1 MANGRWQN
9 AQVFSI
15 FHLPSA
21 IQDAFFSI
29 LLDCEPPCVENR
41 AVCGPGSQL
50 RDTAACH
57 ALVNDVIGSGFF
69 PPPRPVRHHAEE
81 HHGMM

>member
-1 MANGRWQN
+1 MENGKWEMAN

-29 LLDCEPPCVENR
+29 P
-41 AVCGPGSQL
+41 L
-50 RDTAACH
+50 R
-57 ALVNDVIGSGFF
+57 V
-69 PPPRPVRHHAEE
+69 
-81 HHGMM
+81 

>member
-1 MANGRWQN
+1 MANGKWQN

-29 LLDCEPPCVENR
+29 LLGPFGPCR
-41 AVCGPGSQL
+41 A
-50 RDTAACH
+50 RT
-57 ALVNDVIGSGFF
+57 
-69 PPPRPVRHHAEE
+69 
-81 HHGMM
+81 